1 MREFA
6 ARYATTTE
14 VAQWDDHVIA
24 NPHGGDMLQS
34 ASFADVKKEYG
45 WKPVYLVHEP
55 HDGSQAI
62 YTLVLEKTFP
72 VLGRLWYMVKGP
84 AVETVEDIAGFSD
97 ATRRFVQTQAQDVFL
112 VKMEPVIPDSQQAR
126 EAMNNAG
133 LMQSLIIQPND
144 HTAVVNTERDPED
157 IMKGMQSNG
166 RNKLRRAIREEARVE
181 RVEVNEQNMRAMY
194 SLMQTARQGQLNVTL
209 RPFSYY
215 SRFWSNFANNG
226 QGRLYFA
233 YEDGE
238 PSVGAFVVN
247 YGPHATYK
255 DGGSKPRRKQRGD
268 AHLVQWTAMNDL
280 MAEHAIKDY
289 DLCGTPPS
297 DQLKNEDHQFH
308 GMGMFK
314 TSFTKGEVVDYV
326 GVWDQEIHPTKVAVW
341 NRIGEKVA
349 RQLWVRFHDGP
360 FY

>member
-1 MREFA
+1 MPEFT
-6 ARYATTTE
+6 ARFATAQE
-14 VAQWDDHVIA
+14 VSDWDAHVIA

-34 ASFADVKKEYG
+34 ASFADVKKHHG
-45 WKPVYLVHEP
+45 WKPVHLVHESA
-55 HDGSQAI
+55 DGSQSI
-62 YTLVLEKTFP
+62 YTLVLEKSVP
-72 VLGRLWYMVKGP
+72 GLGRLWYMVKGP
-84 AVETVEDIAGFSD
+84 AVESVEDLADFTR
-97 ATRRFVQTQAQDVFL
+97 ATRTFVKEHAKNVFL
-112 VKMEPVIPDSQQAR
+112 IKVEPVIPDSEQAR
-126 EAMNNAG
+126 AALEKAG
-133 LMQSLIIQPND
+133 LKKTLIIQPND
-144 HTAVVNTERDPED
+144 HTAVLDTDRDPEE

-166 RNKLRRAIREEARVE
+166 RNKLRRAIREEAPVE
-181 RVEVNEQNMRAMY
+181 RVEVNEENMRAMY
-194 SLMQTARQGQLNVTL
+194 ALMQTARQGQLNVTL

-215 SRFWSNFANNG
+215 SRFWGNFAESG

-268 AHLVQWTAMNDL
+268 AHLVQWTAINDL
-280 MAEHAIKDY
+280 ISEHGIKDY

-326 GVWDQEIHPTKVAVW
+326 GVWDQEINSAKVAIW

-349 RQLWVRFHDGP
+349 RQLWVRSRNEP

>member
-1 MREFA
+1 MREFT
-6 ARYATTTE
+6 ARFATSAE
-14 VAQWDDHVIA
+14 VARWDEHVIA

-34 ASFADVKKEYG
+34 ASFADVKKQHG
-45 WKPVYLVHEP
+45 WKPVYMVHEP
-55 HDGSQAI
+55 TDGSQPV
-62 YTLVLEKTFP
+62 YTLVLEKSFP
-72 VLGRLWYMVKGP
+72 ALGRLWYMVKGP
-84 AVETVEDIAGFSD
+84 AVERVQDMVG
-97 ATRRFVQTQAQDVFL
+97 FVQATEQFIRRDVKNVFL
-112 VKMEPVIPDSQQAR
+112 VKVEPVIPDSEEAR
-126 EAMNNAG
+126 AALIDAG
-133 LMQSLIIQPND
+133 LTQSLIIQPND
-144 HTAVVNTERDPED
+144 HTAVVNTDCDPEE

-166 RNKLRRAIREEARVE
+166 RNKLRRAIREEASVE
-181 RVEVNEQNMRAMY
+181 RVEVNEENMRTMY

-280 MAEHAIKDY
+280 IAEHGIKDY

-297 DQLKNEDHQFH
+297 DQLKNEEHQFH

-314 TSFTKGEVVDYV
+314 TSFTKGQVVDYV
-326 GVWDQEIHPTKVAVW
+326 GVWDQEISPAKVGIW
-341 NRIGEKVA
+341 NRAGERIA
-349 RQLWVRFHDGP
+349 RQLWVRTRREP